1 MSWPA
6 PLSALV
12 PHFQSP
18 WILWGLL
25 LIPLLAWYGL
35 RREDRRRASIRFP
48 GAGELR
54 DLPGGWAQRLR
65 RLPLVLRLCA
75 LSLLIVALARPQSGE
90 SIEQVES
97 LGLDIALV
105 LDVSTSM
112 KAMDFR
118 PNRLAAAKGV
128 MEEFVKGR
136 KHDRISLVVFAGRS
150 YTQCPPTLDH
160 DVLVGL
166 LRQVDF
172 GRVEDGTAIGTGI
185 LNAANRLRGEGTQGK
200 VMILLTDGVNN
211 AGEVTPATA
220 AKAAQALGIRIYT
233 VGVGREGEHPIEI
246 DDPVV
251 GRRVVTLRTEI
262 DEKTLREIA
271 TATGGRYFRAQDPR
285 ALEAIYREIDGLEK
299 VEIKASRYTRYSEL
313 FPKIALAALAL
324 LLLEILLARTRFR
337 RAP

>member
-1 MSWPA
+1 MSG
-6 PLSALV
+6 PLSLL
-12 PHFQSP
+12 PHFHSP
-18 WILWGLL
+18 WVLALL
-25 LIPLLAWYGL
+25 ALIPLLAWYGA

-48 GAGELR
+48 GAANLR

-65 RLPLVLRLCA
+65 RLPLVLRLAA
-75 LSLLIVALARPQSGE
+75 LALLIVALARPQSGE
-90 SIEQVES
+90 SIEQIES

-112 KAMDFR
+112 KAMDFK
-118 PNRLAAAKGV
+118 PNRLEAAKRV
-128 MEEFVKGR
+128 MERFVEGR
-136 KHDRISLVVFAGRS
+136 RHDRISLVVFAGRS

-160 DVLVGL
+160 DVLIGL

-211 AGEVTPATA
+211 SGEVTPATA

-233 VGVGREGEHPIEI
+233 VGVGREGEYPIEI
-246 DDPVV
+246 DDPVM
-251 GRRVVTLRTEI
+251 GRRVVTVRTEI
-262 DEKTLREIA
+262 DEATLRAIA
-271 TATGGRYFRAQDPR
+271 ASTGGRYYRAQDPK
-285 ALEAIYREIDGLEK
+285 ALESIYREIDALEK
-299 VEIKASRYTRYSEL
+299 VEIKASRYTRYREL
-313 FPKIALAALAL
+313 FPNLALLALAL
-324 LLLEILLARTRFR
+324 LLVEIILAQTRFR